1 MRVGEGLRPAGGSC
15 GEVSRSTCRWT
26 LACTCAL
33 WALTLAFAPEK
44 KLPPSSLLSA
54 TFHES
59 LMTFAQVGQGRLG
72 SSENKESSSLLAM
85 PGRTS
90 VLSEMSQAVGA
101 QGGSATGKLVVAV
114 GICTSVGFLWG
125 FWEGYSFHSGSL

>member
-26 LACTCAL
+26 LARTCAL

-54 TFHES
+54 TFPES

-72 SSENKESSSLLAM
+72 SSENKESLYLEGLLCLVKCPRLWVPRGECYREAGG
-85 PGRTS
+85 GRGDLYFCG
-90 VLSEMSQAVGA
+90 VF
-101 QGGSATGKLVVAV
+101 
-114 GICTSVGFLWG
+114 VGFLG
-125 FWEGYSFHSGSL
+125 RL